1 LPKEIIL
8 GIHDRQKLFVSAK
21 AMASESRLEIIN
33 LLNRGSYNINEIAER
48 LDMPVS
54 TAAMHVKVL
63 EDADLIRTELQP
75 GIRGSMKLCSRKI
88 DVVHINLAN
97 PENNLSN
104 LFEINMP
111 IGNYVDCKIQPTCG
125 LASEK
130 SFIDTDDSP
139 RAFYNPL
146 RTEAQI
152 LWLGNGYV
160 EYRFPNSILLHAN
173 PLSMELSMEI
183 CSEAPNYRNNWPSD
197 ITLWINGTAVGTW
210 RSPGDLGGRRG
221 RLNPTWWP
229 DASTQH
235 GLLKTWKV
243 NADGSFIDEARVSDV
258 TIDQLDLKDNDY
270 ITVRIGIAEDAENVG
285 GITIFGEKYGDY
297 EQNILMRLDY
307 TTNFNGEEKTGQ

>member
-8 GIHDRQKLFVSAK
+8 GIHDRQKLYASTK
-21 AMASESRLEIIN
+21 ALASESRLEIIS

-54 TAAMHVKVL
+54 TAAMNVKML

-88 DVVHINLAN
+88 DVVHINLTT

-104 LFEINMP
+104 HFEINMP
-111 IGNYVDCKIQPTCG
+111 IGNYVDCKISPTCG

-139 RAFYNPL
+139 RGFYNPL

-152 LWLGNGYV
+152 LWFGKGYV
-160 EYRFPNSILLHAN
+160 EYRFPNSILLHAD
-173 PLSMELSMEI
+173 PLSMEVSMEI

-210 RSPGDLGGRRG
+210 KSPGDLGGRRG

-229 DASTQH
+229 DASTQY

-243 NADGSFIDEARVSDV
+243 NAEGSCIDEAHVSDV
-258 TIDQLDLKDNDY
+258 TIDQLHLKDNDY
-270 ITVRIGIAEDAENVG
+270 ITVRVGIAEDAENIG
-285 GITIFGEKYGDY
+285 GINLFGEKFGDC

-307 TTNFNGEEKTGQ
+307 TTNFNE